1 MQAMHGGRRVNPVT
15 SRVSGRVIAAS
26 ALVVTLVA
34 VWAARGDLG
43 LTDAAEATTGEAAT
57 STHGVSGHDAAPP
70 AAFAVSPKDAT
81 TSGPISE
88 LDRKLLVAVRQAD
101 LWELPA
107 GRLAQDNASSE
118 QVKRAGVH
126 LMEGH
131 SRLDQMVR
139 EIAAALNVPIPDEAT
154 PEQQGFVR
162 QLENSRGAAFDKF
175 FANILRETHGKV
187 FVTIAQVRASTQN
200 SLIRDM
206 AIEANKAVA
215 DHQEVLED
223 TGLVEGTTFEKVE
236 TAVVKP

>member
-1 MQAMHGGRRVNPVT
+1 MYGSRRAIPVTGRRAFGPV
-15 SRVSGRVIAAS
+15 VVAI
-26 ALVVTLVA
+26 ALVVALVA
-34 VWAARGDLG
+34 VWAVRDDLR
-43 LTDAAEATTGEAAT
+43 LTGEAAAGT
-57 STHGVSGHDAAPP
+57 AVQSTHGVSGHDAALGSDYSVN
-70 AAFAVSPKDAT
+70 AKQASS
-81 TSGPISE
+81 SGPISE

-107 GRLAQDNASSE
+107 GRLAQENGSSE
-118 QVKRAGVH
+118 QVKRAGLH

-139 EIAAALNVPIPDEAT
+139 EIAAALNVAIPNEAT

-162 QLENSRGAAFDKF
+162 RLQNSRGAEFDAF

-187 FVTIAQVRASTQN
+187 FVTIAQVRATTQN

-223 TGLVEGTTFEKVE
+223 TGLVDASTFEKVE
-236 TAVVKP
+236 SAVVKP